1 MGVGD
6 SERDEIAIIGMAGRF
21 PGAPSVDV
29 FWDNV
34 RDGVE
39 SIRQLDDEALIAAGV
54 SRQTLAD
61 SHYVKAC
68 PVLDDI
74 DKFDASFFGFSPR
87 DASVMDPAQRFFLE
101 VAWQAVEHAGYT
113 ALPEQNTVG
122 VFAGT
127 GAPTYMIENLRS
139 NPELM
144 HSMGEFLVRHTG
156 NDMNFMATRVSY
168 EMDLRGPSMNVQT
181 ACSSALVSVHMACQS
196 LLRGECNLALAGGST
211 IILPMGQG
219 YQYHEGEILSP
230 DGHCRPFD
238 EKSAGTV
245 FGSGTGAVVL
255 KRLKDALDDGD
266 TIHAVIKGSAI
277 NNDGSLKVGYL
288 APSVDGQAAVIEA
301 ALAAADVT
309 AESISYIE
317 THGTGTS
324 VGDPI
329 EFEGLR
335 QAFQKHTAKRQFC
348 AIGSVKSNIGH
359 LGEAAGIASLIKA
372 VMALKAR
379 KLPPSLGYE
388 APNPQIDF
396 GESPFF
402 VNDKLTDWNAAG
414 PLRCGV
420 TALGAGGTNCH
431 VILEEPPEP
440 IEGDGARAQQ
450 LLVLSA
456 KTRAALDRASENLAL
471 FLERNQP
478 DLADVA
484 YTLALGR
491 RPMQHRRVVTAS
503 SCDDASARLRA
514 RDPKVVLTGDSEAR
528 TPKVVFL
535 YPGGGAQYAGMGA
548 ELYQSEAVYREAVDE
563 CIDAIGPALGLDLR
577 TLIFAPV
584 AEREV
589 ATRRLE
595 RPSLTIPSLFIT
607 EYALT
612 KLLQSWG
619 VEPVACIGHSMGEY
633 MAACVAEVITLEEAI
648 KLVLLRGRLFEKV
661 EAGGMLSI
669 SLPEAEVRAAMPRG
683 LDIAAVNGPTLC
695 VASGPIALIESF
707 ERTLAERE
715 VDTTRV
721 RIDVAAHSAML
732 EPILGEFRALCR
744 TIAWQAPKL
753 PFVSNLTGRW
763 ISPADATSPEYWV
776 KHLRSTVRYG
786 ECVET
791 VLQAGERAL
800 LEVGPGRTLS
810 TLARAQK
817 TTVRSAFNTMRH
829 PQEAASD
836 LAYALS
842 AVGRLWL
849 SGVALDWSALYDG
862 QLRNRIPLPTYPF
875 ESKSFWVAPGSA
887 REPVGVGSLS
897 KRENV
902 DDWFSAPTWLRAPL
916 LAHEAAAATH
926 GPEGALRAR
935 AGSPSD
941 VDEDESEDIATG
953 TCWLVFS
960 DGSPLAHHV
969 VDRLSARLGDTV
981 MVVRPGIAVLQV
993 DEQHW
998 ELDVNS
1004 SNQHQDLLDA
1014 LGQKGF
1020 RPDHVVYLHG
1030 LSPLL
1035 RAQARLRAEGVV
1047 RDSPEDVEQEL
1058 FASFFIPTFIARA
1071 LGRLSEA
1078 IQLSVVTAGFAQIGD
1093 EPLLPLRA
1101 TSLGPVLVASREFPQ
1116 LHARCIDVAGPWLGG
1131 RVRRGVRDLEDALVR
1146 ELVSGSQ
1153 DRLVALRPGARW
1165 VQTFS
1170 RLSLPLPTQ
1179 EAVWLREGGVYV
1191 ITGGLGGIALEVAL
1205 HFAKQKRIKLALLA
1219 RSDLPPEAEWDAVLE
1234 VIPAASRGAQR
1245 IQKLRAIQA
1254 LGVEVKVITCDVAD
1268 QASTERALAQVRAEL
1283 GVIRGV
1289 VHTAGVMDDEPMES
1303 RTLNA
1308 MQRVLEPKVAGTLTL
1323 DRALTE
1329 PLDFFVLFSSV
1340 ASSLGL
1346 PGQVDYTA
1354 ANAFLDA
1361 FAHERAQRAP
1371 GRTVVI
1377 NWNAW
1382 RDVGMAASSNE
1393 ERQRGR
1399 LPSSVCAHP
1408 ALDGYSDERAV
1419 GRIFTTDFSAA
1430 RHWLL
1435 AEHRIKGASMLLS
1448 GTTFV
1453 ELARAAF
1460 SVGKKPGPMEIADLT
1475 FFTPF
1480 QVADGATRRLT
1491 IQLSEAGGAY
1501 EITMRTAGADPRA
1514 LPHVVGDVRAYDG
1527 PLPERVDLASIAARC
1542 QLREEIPQ
1550 GGFLDQE
1557 FVDFGPRWANIQS
1570 IRYGEREALLEL
1582 ALDPSFASDLTHYRL
1597 HPALLD
1603 MATGG
1608 AQPLIPGFD
1617 RHADFYVPVGY
1628 GLVRVFGGM
1637 PARLFSH
1644 VRLRPESVEGSVY
1657 FDVTLADV
1665 DGTPFCEISRFE
1677 MKRLEAGSAMT
1688 AKAST
1693 VVHEPKRAESALE
1706 KVLREAIAPAEGM
1719 AALERIMAQPNLVQC
1734 IASSVDVS
1742 AWERQLAVESGES
1755 AAGDTSAAPAGGFSR
1770 PDLSSD
1776 FEQPN
1781 TPSELLLAGIWSE
1794 LLGIRQVGVRDDF
1807 FELGGNSLHAVRLF
1821 AAIKKRY
1828 GVSLPLSTLF
1838 EAPSIKPLAE
1848 LLDANS
1854 SQRETAA
1861 QEQTSPG
1868 QPSPTPEQSSYSS
1881 LVPMQV
1887 HGERPPFY
1895 CAAGMGGN
1903 PLNLRALAQ
1912 LVGMEQ
1918 PFFGLQPQGL
1928 DGNSKLHDS
1937 VAEMAAYYL
1946 EQIRLKQPSGPYY
1959 LGGYSG
1965 GGTIAFEM
1973 AKQLVAAGE
1982 QVGALVFLDS
1992 IAPVLP
1998 SRTRRERLDMHLSRL
2013 RARGVE
2019 YVVDT
2024 LKSKV
2029 ETQVRDAATM
2039 LRRPLR
2045 KLFPYQFRLEN
2056 IADTWI
2062 EAANAYRP
2070 EPYTGDA
2077 MLFRAS
2083 TPSALVS
2090 GTAVDLG
2097 EFNGWG
2103 PYVLGGVEV
2112 NESPGDHNTMCEQ
2125 PNVRVLARRLR
2136 AYLQR
2141 RMAERAPRGEPAEE
2155 RVPSSLSR
2163 KADDGRAA

>member
-1 MGVGD
+1 MGADD

-21 PGAPSVDV
+21 PGAPSVDA
-29 FWDNV
+29 FWNNV

-39 SIRQLDDEALIAAGV
+39 SIRRLDDESLLAAGV
-54 SRQTLAD
+54 TRRALSD
-61 SHYVKAC
+61 PNYVKAC
-68 PVLDDI
+68 PVLEDI
-74 DKFDASFFGFSPR
+74 DKFDAGFFGFSPR
-87 DASVMDPAQRFFLE
+87 DASVMDPAQRLFLE
-101 VAWQAVEHAGYT
+101 VAWQAIEHAGYT
-113 ALPEQNTVG
+113 ALPDQSTVG

-127 GAPTYMIENLRS
+127 GAPLYMIENLRT
-139 NPELM
+139 NPDLM
-144 HSMGEFLVRHTG
+144 RSMGEFLVRHTG

-211 IILPMGQG
+211 VIVPMGQG

-238 EKSAGTV
+238 AKSAGTV
-245 FGSGTGAVVL
+245 FGSGTGAIVL
-255 KRLKDALDDGD
+255 KRLKEALDDGD

-277 NNDGSLKVGYL
+277 NNDGSVKVGYL
-288 APSVDGQAAVIEA
+288 APSVDGQAAVIDA
-301 ALAAADVT
+301 ALRAADVP
-309 AESISYIE
+309 ADSVSYIE

-335 QAFQKHTAKRQFC
+335 QAYAKHTDKKQFC

-372 VMALKAR
+372 VLALKAR

-388 APNPQIDF
+388 SPNPQIDF
-396 GESPFF
+396 PSSPFF
-402 VNDKLTDWNAAG
+402 VNDKLTDWKASG

-431 VILEEPPEP
+431 VILEEAPEP
-440 IEGDGARAQQ
+440 IEGEGAREQQ
-450 LLVLSA
+450 LIVLSA
-456 KTRAALDRASENLAL
+456 KTRAALDRASDNLAT
-471 FLERNQP
+471 FLERESP
-478 DLADVA
+478 DLADAA
-484 YTLALGR
+484 YTLSLGR
-491 RPMQHRRVVTAS
+491 RAMQHRRVVVAKTTHEA
-503 SCDDASARLRA
+503 AERLRA
-514 RDPKVVLTGDSEAR
+514 RDPKLVLSGDSESR
-528 TPKVVFL
+528 TPSVVFL
-535 YPGGGAQYAGMGA
+535 FPGGGAQYAGMGA
-548 ELYQSEAVYREAVDE
+548 DLYESESVYRDAIDE
-563 CIDAIGPALGLDLR
+563 CIESIGPALGLDLR
-577 TLIFAPV
+577 SLMFAPK

-595 RPSLTIPSLFIT
+595 RPQLTIPALFAT

-633 MAACVAEVITLEEAI
+633 LAAVVAEVLTLDEAV
-648 KLVLLRGRLFEKV
+648 KLAILRGRLFEKV

-669 SLPEAEVRAAMPRG
+669 SLPEAEVRALMPPG
-683 LDIAAVNGPTLC
+683 LDIAAVNAPTLC

-707 ERTLAERE
+707 EKQLLAKE

-744 TIAWQAPKL
+744 TIKWQPPKL

-763 ISPADATSPEYWV
+763 ISPAEATDPEYWV
-776 KHLRSTVRYG
+776 KHLRNTVRFAD
-786 ECVET
+786 CVET
-791 VLQAGERAL
+791 ALAAGDRAFV
-800 LEVGPGRTLS
+800 EVGPGRTLS

-817 TTVRSAFNTMRH
+817 TSVRSAFNSMRH
-829 PQEAASD
+829 PQEVASD
-836 LAYALS
+836 LSYAL
-842 AVGRLWL
+842 ATVGRLWIA
-849 SGVALDWSALYDG
+849 GAALDWSALYDG

-875 ESKSFWVAPGSA
+875 ERKAFWVEPGA
-887 REPVGVGSLS
+887 QRDAVGPATLT
-897 KRENV
+897 KRENL
-902 DDWFSAPTWLRAPL
+902 DDWFAAPSWIRAPL
-916 LAHEAAAATH
+916 IEHPEAADRGEA
-926 GPEGALRAR
+926 
-935 AGSPSD
+935 
-941 VDEDESEDIATG
+941 SEEPTR
-953 TCWLVFS
+953 WLIFS
-960 DGSPLAHHV
+960 DGSRIAQ
-969 VDRLSARLGDTV
+969 RLSARLPGAVTV
-981 MVVRPGIAVLQV
+981 TAAATVQQTGPR
-993 DEQHW
+993 HW
-998 ELDVNS
+998 QLDINS
-1004 SNQHQDLLDA
+1004 SNQHHDLLDA
-1014 LGQKGF
+1014 LGEKGF

-1030 LSPLL
+1030 LSPLAHMPGL
-1035 RAQARLRAEGVV
+1035 ARPEGML
-1047 RDSPEDVEQEL
+1047 DAHADEDTREL
-1058 FASFFIPTFIARA
+1058 YASFYVPTFIARA
-1071 LGRLSEA
+1071 LGRLSEPV
-1078 IQLSVVTAGFAQIGD
+1078 QFSVVSSGMAQIGD
-1093 EPLLPLRA
+1093 EKLTPLRA
-1101 TSLGPVLVASREFPQ
+1101 TSLGPVLVGPREFPQ
-1116 LHARCIDVAGPWLGG
+1116 LRTRFIDVLRPSLNHGLTSLGSTLGLGPHA
-1131 RVRRGVRDLEDALVR
+1131 LEDALAD
-1146 ELVSGSQ
+1146 ELKAASH

-1170 RLSLPLPTQ
+1170 KLSLPAPKQ
-1179 EAVWLREGGVYV
+1179 DAVWLREGGVYV
-1191 ITGGLGGIALEVAL
+1191 ITGGLGGIALEVAE
-1205 HFAKQKRIKLALLA
+1205 HFARHKRVKLALLA
-1219 RSDLPPEAEWDAVLE
+1219 RSDLPAESEWDAVLE
-1234 VIPAASRGAQR
+1234 VIPAGSRGAQR

-1254 LGVEVKVITCDVAD
+1254 LGAEVRVIPCDVVD
-1268 QASTERALAQVRAEL
+1268 LASTERALARVRDEL
-1283 GVIRGV
+1283 GPIAGL

-1308 MQRVLEPKVAGTLTL
+1308 MQRVLEPKITGTLVL
-1323 DRALTE
+1323 DKVLRA

-1361 FAHERAQRAP
+1361 FAHERTGRAP

-1419 GRIFTTDFSAA
+1419 GRIFTTDFSAE

-1435 AEHRIKGASMLLS
+1435 SEHKIKGASALLS

-1460 SVGKKPGPMEIADLT
+1460 SVAHKSSPIEIADLT

-1480 QVADGATRRLT
+1480 QVPDGQTRRLT
-1491 IQLSEAGGAY
+1491 IQLSEAGGAS

-1514 LPHVVGDVRAYDG
+1514 MPHVVGDVRVYPG
-1527 PLPERVDLASIAARC
+1527 PLPGRIDLAQIAARC
-1542 QLREEIPQ
+1542 RVREEQPSH
-1550 GGFLDQE
+1550 GFLTQD
-1557 FVDFGPRWANIQS
+1557 FVDFGPRWANIKQ

-1582 ALDPSFASDLTHYRL
+1582 SLDARFAAELTHYRL
-1597 HPALLD
+1597 HPAMLD

-1617 RHADFYVPVGY
+1617 RHSHFYVPVGY
-1628 GLVRVFGGM
+1628 GLVRVFAGM
-1637 PARLFSH
+1637 PAHVFSH
-1644 VRLRPESVEGSVY
+1644 VRLRPETGHGSAY
-1657 FDVTLADV
+1657 FDVTLTDEQGV
-1665 DGTPFCEISRFE
+1665 PFCEISRFE

-1688 AKAST
+1688 APSALPSNDN
-1693 VVHEPKRAESALE
+1693 KRGESALE
-1706 KVLREAIAPAEGM
+1706 KVLREAIAPAEGV
-1719 AALERIMAQPNLVQC
+1719 AAFERIMAQPNLVQC

-1742 AWERQLAVESGES
+1742 LWERQLAVQSGES
-1755 AAGDTSAAPAGGFSR
+1755 AAGDTSGAPAGGFSR

-1776 FEQPN
+1776 FEA
-1781 TPSELLLAGIWSE
+1781 PSTESERMLAQIWSE

-1821 AAIKKRY
+1821 AAVKKHY

-1838 EAPSIKPLAE
+1838 EAPSIRPLAE

-1854 SQRETAA
+1854 SQQKSAA
-1861 QEQTSPG
+1861 S
-1868 QPSPTPEQSSYSS
+1868 EQSASEASNGHAAKPSEQPTSYSS

-1928 DGNSKLHDS
+1928 DGNSKLHS
-1937 VAEMAAYYL
+1937 SIPEMAAYYL

-1973 AKQLVAAGE
+1973 AKQLLAAGE

-1998 SRTRRERLDMHLSRL
+1998 RRNASERFDIHRERL
-2013 RARGVE
+2013 RARGAE
-2019 YVVDT
+2019 YVYETVSR
-2024 LKSKV
+2024 KASHQVSKV
-2029 ETQVRDAATM
+2029 RTQ
-2039 LRRPLR
+2039 LSRPFM
-2045 KLFPYQFRLEN
+2045 KLFPYHYRLEN
-2056 IADTWI
+2056 IEQTWFAAAD
-2062 EAANAYRP
+2062 AYRP
-2070 EPYTGDA
+2070 DPYEGDA
-2077 MLFRAS
+2077 MLFRAK
-2083 TPSALVS
+2083 TQNV
-2090 GTAVDLG
+2090 LG
-2097 EFNGWG
+2097 ETTKVHLGTSNGWE

-2112 NESPGDHNTMCEQ
+2112 NECPGNHHTMCEQ

-2141 RMAERAPRGEPAEE
+2141 RMAERAALDAPTQVVAPQVEATHVSG
-2155 RVPSSLSR
+2155 
-2163 KADDGRAA
+2163 DGRAA

>member
-1 MGVGD
+1 MGVD
-6 SERDEIAIIGMAGRF
+6 ESERDEIAIIGMAGRF
-21 PGAPSVDV
+21 PGAPSVEA
-29 FWDNV
+29 FWQNV

-39 SIRQLDDEALIAAGV
+39 SIVRLSDEQLLSAGV
-54 SRQTLAD
+54 SREALSD

-68 PVLDDI
+68 PVLADI

-101 VAWQAVEHAGYT
+101 VSWQAIEHAGYT

-127 GAPTYMIENLRS
+127 GAPTYMIENLRT

-144 HSMGEFLVRHTG
+144 RSMGEFLVRHTG

-168 EMDLRGPSMNVQT
+168 ELDLRGPSMNVQT

-211 IILPMGQG
+211 IVLPMAQG

-245 FGSGTGAVVL
+245 FGSGTGVVVL
-255 KRLKDALDDGD
+255 KKLKDALDDGD

-277 NNDGSLKVGYL
+277 NNDGSVKVGYL
-288 APSVDGQAAVIEA
+288 APSVDGQAAVIES
-301 ALAAADVT
+301 ALRAADVS
-309 AESISYIE
+309 ADSVSYIE

-329 EFEGLR
+329 ELEGLR
-335 QAFQKHTAKRQFC
+335 QAYEKQTDKKQFC

-372 VMALKAR
+372 VMALKER

-396 GESPFF
+396 ASSPFF
-402 VNDKLTDWNAAG
+402 VNDKLRDWRASG
-414 PLRCGV
+414 PLRCGI

-431 VILEEPPEP
+431 VILEEAPEP
-440 IEGDGARAQQ
+440 IEGEGARAQQ

-456 KTRAALDRASENLAL
+456 RTRSALDRASENLAA
-471 FLERNQP
+471 FLETHGP

-491 RPMQHRRVVTAS
+491 RPMQHRRVLPAATAS
-503 SCDDASARLRA
+503 EAIERLRE
-514 RDPKVVLTGDSEAR
+514 RDPKVVLSGDSESR
-528 TPKVVFL
+528 TPSVVFL

-548 ELYQSEAVYREAVDE
+548 DLYASEAVYQDAIDE
-563 CIDAIGPALGLDLR
+563 CIEAIGPALGLDLR
-577 TLIFAPV
+577 TLIFAPA

-595 RPSLTIPSLFIT
+595 RPSLTIPALFIT

-619 VEPVACIGHSMGEY
+619 LEPALCIGHSMGEY
-633 MAACVAEVITLEEAI
+633 MAACVAEVITLPEAI

-669 SLPEAEVRAAMPRG
+669 SLPEAEVRASMPSG
-683 LDIAAVNGPTLC
+683 LDIAAVNGPALC
-695 VASGPIALIESF
+695 VASGPLALIESF
-707 ERTLAERE
+707 ERTLGAQE

-732 EPILGEFRALCR
+732 DPILAEFRALCR
-744 TIAWQAPKL
+744 AIPWQAPKL

-763 ISPADATSPEYWV
+763 ISAAEATDPEYWV
-776 KHLRSTVRYG
+776 KHLRSTVRFG
-786 ECVET
+786 DCVET
-791 VLQAGERAL
+791 ALAAGDRVFV
-800 LEVGPGRTLS
+800 EVGPGRTLS

-817 TTVRSAFNTMRH
+817 TSVRSAFNSMRH
-829 PQEAASD
+829 PQEPASD

-842 AVGRLWL
+842 TLGRVWL
-849 SGVALDWSALYDG
+849 AGVQLDWSALYDG
-862 QLRNRIPLPTYPF
+862 QLRNRIPLPSYPF
-875 ESKSFWVAPGSA
+875 EGKSFWVAPGTPRDVVSSH
-887 REPVGVGSLS
+887 SLS
-897 KRENV
+897 KRAKL
-902 DDWFSAPTWLRAPL
+902 DDWFATPAWTRAPL
-916 LAHEAAAATH
+916 LEPSALPDGDAACR
-926 GPEGALRAR
+926 EGTR
-935 AGSPSD
+935 
-941 VDEDESEDIATG
+941 
-953 TCWLVFS
+953 WLVFS
-960 DGSPLAHHV
+960 DGSPLAHKLTQ
-969 VDRLSARLGDTV
+969 RLSGTLI
-981 MVVRPGIAVLQV
+981 VVTPGIAVLQV
-993 DEQHW
+993 DPGHW

-1014 LGQKGF
+1014 LGEKGF
-1020 RPDHVVYLHG
+1020 RPDHVVYFHG
-1030 LSPLL
+1030 VSPLV
-1035 RAQARLRAEGVV
+1035 RAQHLLRTRGHDEELQ
-1047 RDSPEDVEQEL
+1047 REL
-1058 FASFFIPTFIARA
+1058 FGSFFIPTFIARA
-1071 LGRLSEA
+1071 LGRLSES
-1078 IQLSVVTAGFAQIGD
+1078 IQLSVVTSGLAQIGD
-1093 EPLLPLRA
+1093 EALTPLRA
-1101 TSLGPVLVASREFPQ
+1101 TSLGPVLVAPREFPQ
-1116 LHARCIDVAGPWLGG
+1116 LTTRCIDVSVPLLG
-1131 RVRRGVRDLEDALVR
+1131 RRAREVEDALLH
-1146 ELVSGSQ
+1146 ELTTASH
-1153 DRLVALRPGARW
+1153 DRLVALRPASRW
-1165 VQTFS
+1165 VQTFTK
-1170 RLSLPLPTQ
+1170 LSIPAPQKDSL
-1179 EAVWLREGGVYV
+1179 WLRDGGVYV
-1191 ITGGLGGIALEVAL
+1191 ITGGLGGIALEVAE
-1205 HFAKQKRIKLALLA
+1205 HFARQKRVKIALLA
-1219 RSDLPPEAEWDAVLE
+1219 RSDLPPEAEWDAVLQ
-1234 VIPAASRGAQR
+1234 VVPAGSRGAQR
-1245 IQKLRAIQA
+1245 IRKLRAIQA
-1254 LGVEVKVITCDVAD
+1254 LGAEVKVIPCDVVEAE
-1268 QASTERALAQVRAEL
+1268 STSRALARVREEL
-1283 GVIRGV
+1283 GPIKGV

-1303 RTLNA
+1303 RTLLA

-1323 DRALTE
+1323 DKLLRE

-1361 FAHERAQRAP
+1361 FAHERARRAA

-1377 NWNAW
+1377 DWNAW

-1408 ALDGYSDERAV
+1408 ALDGYSDERAI
-1419 GRIFTTDFSAA
+1419 GRIFTTDFSAE

-1435 AEHRIKGASMLLS
+1435 SEHKIKGAAPLLS

-1460 SVGKKPGPMEIADLT
+1460 SVGRKPGPIEIADLT

-1480 QVADGATRRLT
+1480 QVAPGTTRRLT
-1491 IQLSEAGGAY
+1491 IQLSPAGGAS
-1501 EITMRTAGADPRA
+1501 EITMRTAGSDPRSS
-1514 LPHVVGDVRAYDG
+1514 PHVVGDVRAYDG
-1527 PLPERVDLASIAARC
+1527 PLPAQLDVPAIAARC
-1542 QLREEIPQ
+1542 RVREVVPE
-1550 GGFLDQE
+1550 GGFLEQD
-1557 FVDFGPRWANIQS
+1557 FVEFGPRWANIQS

-1582 ALDPSFASDLTHYRL
+1582 ALDPQLAGDLTHYRL

-1617 RHADFYVPVGY
+1617 RHSHFYVPVAY
-1628 GLVRVFGGM
+1628 GLVRIFGPM
-1637 PARLFSH
+1637 PQRLFSH
-1644 VRLRPESVEGSVY
+1644 VRLRPESGRGSAY
-1657 FDVTLADV
+1657 YDVTLSDV
-1665 DGTPFCEISRFE
+1665 SGAVFCTVSRFE

-1688 AKAST
+1688 APVSLPSNDT
-1693 VVHEPKRAESALE
+1693 RRTESALE
-1706 KVLREAIAPAEGM
+1706 KVLREAIAPAEGI

-1742 AWERQLAVESGES
+1742 AWERQLAIESGES
-1755 AAGDTSAAPAGGFSR
+1755 AAGDTSGAPAGGFSR

-1776 FEQPN
+1776 FEAPSGE
-1781 TPSELLLAGIWSE
+1781 SELFLAQIWSE

-1838 EAPSIKPLAE
+1838 EAPSIKPLAA

-1861 QEQTSPG
+1861 NEQTASAESGPVESSAA
-1868 QPSPTPEQSSYSS
+1868 QASYSS

-1928 DGNSKLHDS
+1928 DGNSALHHS
-1937 VAEMAAYYL
+1937 VPEMAAYYL
-1946 EQIRLKQPSGPYY
+1946 EQIRLKQPTGPYY

-1982 QVGALVFLDS
+1982 RVGALVFLDS

-1998 SRTRRERLDMHLSRL
+1998 SRTRRERMEMHLHRL
-2013 RARGVE
+2013 RDRGAE

-2024 LKSKV
+2024 LKSRA
-2029 ETQVRDAATM
+2029 ETQVREVTTL

-2062 EAANAYRP
+2062 EASNAYRP
-2070 EPYTGDA
+2070 EPYSGDA

-2097 EFNGWG
+2097 EYNGWG

-2112 NESPGDHNTMCEQ
+2112 NEAPGDHNTMCEQ

-2141 RMAERAPRGEPAEE
+2141 RMAEREPLAPAEAPAAPATA
-2155 RVPSSLSR
+2155 RA
-2163 KADDGRAA
+2163 ADDGRAA